1 MPRVV
6 KTQVE
11 FEGQFY
17 DKYVVIEGEDVAP
30 WPSDRSFEVIGKPQ
44 TRVDGRERVTGN
56 ARYTHDIQLTGM
68 LVGKILRC
76 PHPHARLR
84 RIDTSNA
91 EALSGVRAVL
101 TPENTPEIPWK
112 GGQTKLFDATLR
124 YAGDEVACVIGDSEA
139 ICEDALELIEVEYER
154 LPHVLDPERALH
166 DDAPKVHE
174 SGNLLGGEP
183 QVSERGDA
191 RTGFD
196 EADEIVELTFRTQ
209 TALHNCMETH
219 GSVAHWEGDVLTVWD
234 STQNI
239 YGVRDALAKAL
250 DLPTHRVRVVKQYMG
265 GGFGSKNGAGKYAVL
280 AALAAKRLGR
290 PVKVL
295 LDRREENLAAGNRPS
310 SVQTLKLG
318 AKRDGTLTA
327 IEHRSIIGV
336 GAYAGGGPSPAGP
349 TRRLYQCPNVRTE
362 DHVVFTNTGPFSAF
376 RAPGY
381 VEGTF
386 ALESAMDE
394 LSKKLGIDPLELRLK
409 NYAEIDQLTE
419 KPYSTKGLKLAYEQ
433 GAELINWADRERT
446 KANRSESGTRV
457 GVGMASQTWGGNGMP
472 PAYAWVK
479 LNPDG
484 TVVVITGTQ
493 DIGTGT
499 KTAFAQIAAE
509 TLGIPIERI
518 HVELG
523 DTQHG
528 LYSPLSAGSMTL
540 ASIGPA
546 VRGAAED
553 ARRQLCEVGAQVL
566 DVDAA
571 DIEIHQGD
579 LVHNGERTPIAEV
592 LGKLGDFMITG
603 KGARGPN
610 PDDKSVNT
618 FGAQFAQV
626 SVDTETG
633 RIHVDR
639 LVAVHESGRVVNPL
653 TIRSQLEGG
662 IIQGLGFALS
672 EARID
677 DERSGLVLS
686 DNLES
691 YKVPTVADV
700 PDIHAEMVDLPD
712 PEANNLGVKGVGE
725 PPIIPTAAAIANAV
739 ADALGVRP
747 TELPMTSARILQLL
761 AQHRDEGSN
770 HATV

>member
-1 MPRVV
+1 MARVA

-17 DKYVVIEGEDVAP
+17 DKFIVIEGEDVEA
-30 WPSDRSFEVIGKPQ
+30 WSSDKSFEVVGKPQ

-56 ARYTHDIQLTGM
+56 AQYTHDIQLTGM
-68 LVGKILRC
+68 LVGKILRS
-76 PHPHARLR
+76 PHPHARIQRL
-84 RIDTSNA
+84 DTSQA
-91 EALSGVRAVL
+91 EALPGVRAVL
-101 TPENTPEIPWK
+101 TPDNVPDIPWK
-112 GGQTKLFDATLR
+112 GGQTKLLDTTLR
-124 YAGDEVACVIGDSEA
+124 YAGDEVACVVGDSEA
-139 ICEDALELIEVEYER
+139 ICADALELIDVEYER
-154 LPHVLDPERALH
+154 LPHVLDPETALR
-166 DDAPKVHE
+166 DDAPRIYD

-183 QVSERGDA
+183 KVSERGDIEQ
-191 RTGFD
+191 GFQ
-196 EADEIVELTFRTQ
+196 EADEVVELTLRTQ
-209 TALHNCMETH
+209 TALHNSMETH
-219 GSVAHWEGDVLTVWD
+219 GSVAHWEGETLTIWD
-234 STQNI
+234 STQNV
-239 YGVRDALAKAL
+239 YGVRDGVAKAL
-250 DLPTHRVRVVKQYMG
+250 DLPRHRVRVIKQYMG
-265 GGFGSKNGAGKYAVL
+265 GGFGSKNNAGKYAVL
-280 AALAAKRLGR
+280 AAIAAKRLGR

-295 LDRREENLAAGNRPS
+295 LDRREENLATGNRPS
-310 SVQTLKLG
+310 SVQTLKIG

-327 IEHRSIIGV
+327 MAHRSIIGV

-349 TRRLYQCPNVRTE
+349 TRRLYRCPNVRTE
-362 DHVVFTNTGPFSAF
+362 DFVVVTNTGPFSAF

-381 VEGTF
+381 VAGTF

-394 LSKKLGIDPLELRLK
+394 LSNKLGIDPLELRLT
-409 NYAEIDQLTE
+409 NYAEIDPLTE

-433 GAELINWADRERT
+433 GAKLINWAERERT
-446 KANRSESGTRV
+446 KADQSANAKRV
-457 GVGMASQTWGGNGMP
+457 GVGMASQTWGGNGIP

-484 TVVVITGTQ
+484 TAVVITGTQ

-509 TLGIPIERI
+509 TLGIPIEHTR
-518 HVELG
+518 VELG

-553 ARRQLCEVGAQVL
+553 AREQLREVGAQVL
-566 DVDAA
+566 EVDAG
-571 DIEIHQGD
+571 DIEIRDGK

-592 LGKLGDFMITG
+592 LSKLGDFMITG

-610 PDDKSVNT
+610 PEDVSVNT

-626 SVDTETG
+626 TVDTGTG
-633 RIHVDR
+633 RIHVDKI
-639 LVAVHESGRVVNPL
+639 VAVHESGRVINPL

-662 IIQGLGFALS
+662 IIQGLGYALS
-672 EARID
+672 EARTED
-677 DERSGLVLS
+677 DQLGLVLS

-700 PDIHAEMVDLPD
+700 PEIHAEMIDMPD
-712 PEANNLGVKGVGE
+712 PQANNLGVKGVGE
-725 PPIIPTAAAIANAV
+725 PPIIPTAAAVANAV

-747 TELPMTSARILQLL
+747 TELPMTSSQILNLL
-761 AQHRDEGSN
+761 EQQQG
-770 HATV
+770 T

>member
-17 DKYVVIEGEDVAP
+17 DKYVVIEGEDVTP
-30 WPSDRSFEVIGKPQ
+30 WSSDRSFEVIGKPQ

-56 ARYTHDIQLTGM
+56 AAFTHDIQLTGM

-76 PHPHARLR
+76 PHPHARIQ
-84 RIDTSNA
+84 RIDPSQA
-91 EALSGVRAVL
+91 EALPGVRAIL
-101 TPENTPEIPWK
+101 THANVPEIPWK
-112 GGQTKLFDATLR
+112 GGQTRLFDTTLR
-124 YAGDEVACVIGDSEA
+124 YAGEEVACVVGDSEA
-139 ICEDALELIEVEYER
+139 DCEDALELVHVDYEP
-154 LPHVLDPERALH
+154 LPHVLDPGRALEA
-166 DDAPKVHE
+166 DAPQVHD
-174 SGNLLGGEP
+174 SGNLLGGQP
-183 QVSERGDA
+183 NVDERGDLEK
-191 RTGFD
+191 GFE
-196 EADEIVELTFRTQ
+196 EADEVVELTLRTQ

-219 GSVAHWEGDVLTVWD
+219 GSVAHWEGETLTVWD
-234 STQNI
+234 STQNVH
-239 YGVRDALAKAL
+239 GVRDALAKAL
-250 DLPTHRVRVVKQYMG
+250 DLPSHKVRVLKHYMG
-265 GGFGSKNGAGKYAVL
+265 GGFGSKNNLGKQTLL
-280 AALAAKRLGR
+280 AALASRRLGR
-290 PVKVL
+290 PVKIL
-295 LDRREENLAAGNRPS
+295 LDRREENLATGNRPA
-310 SVQTLKLG
+310 SVQTIKVG
-318 AKRDGTLTA
+318 AQRDGTLTA
-327 IEHRSIIGV
+327 MEHRSIINV

-349 TRRLYQCPNVRTE
+349 TRRLYACPNVRAE

-394 LSKKLGIDPLELRLK
+394 LAKKLGIDPLELRLK
-409 NYAEIDQLTE
+409 NYAEIDPLTD

-433 GAELINWADRERT
+433 GARLIDWAEREQIKT
-446 KANRSESGTRV
+446 ARSGDAKRV
-457 GVGMASQTWGGNGMP
+457 GFGMASQVWGGNGGP

-479 LNPDG
+479 VNPDG
-484 TVVVITGTQ
+484 TAVVITGTQ

-499 KTAFAQIAAE
+499 KTAFAQVAAE
-509 TLGIPIERI
+509 TLGLPMDSVR
-518 HVELG
+518 VELG

-540 ASIGPA
+540 AAVGPA

-553 ARRQLCEVGAQVL
+553 ARQQLREVGAQVL
-566 DVDAA
+566 ETDVEAIDVQHG
-571 DIEIHQGD
+571 E
-579 LVHNGERTPIAEV
+579 LVHKGERTPIADV

-610 PDDKSVNT
+610 PDDVSVNT

-633 RIHVDR
+633 RVYVDK
-639 LVAVHESGRVVNPL
+639 LVAVHESGRVINPL

-672 EARID
+672 E
-677 DERSGLVLS
+677 ERTEDGRAGLVLS
-686 DNLES
+686 DHLES

-700 PDIHAEMVDLPD
+700 PEIHAEMIDMPD
-712 PEANNLGVKGVGE
+712 TQANNLGVKGVGE
-725 PPIIPTAAAIANAV
+725 PPIIPTPAAIANAV
-739 ADALGVRP
+739 ADALRVRP
-747 TELPMTSARILQLL
+747 TELPMTTARILDILQDP
-761 AQHRDEGSN
+761 QG
-770 HATV
+770 T

>member
-11 FEGQFY
+11 FEGEFY
-17 DKYVVIEGEDVAP
+17 DKYVVIEGENVDP
-30 WPSDRSFEVIGKPQ
+30 WPSDRAFEVVGKPQ
-44 TRVDGRERVTGN
+44 TRVDGRERVTGS
-56 ARYTHDIQLTGM
+56 APFTHDIQLAGM

-76 PHPHARLR
+76 PHPHARIR
-84 RIDTSNA
+84 RIETSQA
-91 EALSGVRAVL
+91 ESLPGVRAVL
-101 TPENTPEIPWK
+101 THENTLDIPWK
-112 GGQTKLFDATLR
+112 GGQTKLFDRTLR
-124 YAGDEVACVIGDSEA
+124 YAGDEVACVIGDAEA
-139 ICEDALELIEVEYER
+139 VCEDALELIEVEYER
-154 LPHVLDPERALH
+154 LPHVLDPERALQA
-166 DDAPKVHE
+166 DAPKVHDG
-174 SGNLLGGEP
+174 GNLLGGEP
-183 QVSERGDA
+183 QVDERGDVQH
-191 RTGFD
+191 GFD
-196 EADEIVELTFRTQ
+196 EADEVVELTVRTQ

-219 GSVAHWEGDVLTVWD
+219 GSVAQWEGGTLTVWD

-239 YGVRDALAKAL
+239 YGVRDGLAKAL
-250 DLPTHRVRVVKQYMG
+250 NLPSHRVRVIKQYMG
-265 GGFGSKNGAGKYAVL
+265 GGFGSKNNLGKQTVL
-280 AALAAKRLGR
+280 AALASRRLGR
-290 PVKVL
+290 PVKIL
-295 LDRREENLAAGNRPS
+295 LDRREENLATGNRPS
-310 SVQTLKLG
+310 SVQTLRVG

-327 IEHRSIIGV
+327 IQHKSIIGV

-349 TRRLYQCPNVRTE
+349 TRRLYGCPNVRTE

-394 LSKKLGIDPLELRLK
+394 LAKRLDMDPLDLRLQ
-409 NYAEIDQLTE
+409 NYTEVDPLTDR
-419 KPYSTKGLKLAYEQ
+419 PYSTKGLRLAYEQ
-433 GAELINWADRERT
+433 GAERIKWAGRAQV
-446 KANRSESGTRV
+446 KIARSGDGQRV
-457 GVGMASQTWGGNGMP
+457 GFGMASQVWGGNGIP

-509 TLGIPIERI
+509 TLGVPMEHIR
-518 HVELG
+518 VELG

-553 ARRQLCEVGAQVL
+553 ARQQLLEVGAQVL
-566 DVDAA
+566 DIDAA
-571 DIEIHQGD
+571 DVDIHHGD
-579 LVHNGERTPIAEV
+579 LVHSGERTPIAGV
-592 LGKLGDFMITG
+592 LGRLGDFMITG

-610 PDDKSVNT
+610 PDEVSVNT

-626 SVDTETG
+626 TVDTETG
-633 RIHVDR
+633 RVRVDR
-639 LVAVHESGRVVNPL
+639 LVAVHESGRVINPL

-662 IIQGLGFALS
+662 IIQGLGFALT
-672 EARID
+672 EARTH

-700 PDIHAEMVDLPD
+700 PEIHAEMIDMPD
-712 PEANNLGVKGVGE
+712 PDANNLGVKGVGE
-725 PPIIPTAAAIANAV
+725 PPIIPTPAAIANAV

-747 TELPMTSARILQLL
+747 TKLPLSPPQILQLL
-761 AQHRDEGSN
+761 DEVQG
-770 HATV
+770 T